1 MRVGSGT
8 NIRGWLIATILLH
21 ALCAGMTLVQPGA
34 SRAASPVAGVAASA
48 SAPSARLPDTTGAAP
63 AEEFPARLG
72 SFTTTLIG
80 SSPARTANIRIA
92 VEALDGTVVDAGEV
106 LSFNVVVGPRTA
118 ERGYQVAP
126 VILHEERQ
134 LQAGGGVCQ
143 VASTL
148 FAAALLSGLAS
159 VERWRHSFAVDYIAA
174 GEDATIA

>member
-8 NIRGWLIATILLH
+8 NIRGWLLATILPH
-21 ALCAGMTLVQPGA
+21 ALCAGMALAQAGASPGA
-34 SRAASPVAGVAASA
+34 STVPGVASPAPLVAA
-48 SAPSARLPDTTGAAP
+48 APAARVPDTTGAAP

-80 SSPARTANIRIA
+80 SSPARTANIRVA
-92 VEALDGTVVDAGEV
+92 VDALDGTVVEASEV
-106 LSFNVVVGPRTA
+106 LSFNAVVGPRTA

-134 LQAGGGVCQ
+134 LQTGGGVCQ

-148 FAAALLSGLAS
+148 FAAALLSGLGP
-159 VERWRHSFAVDYIAA
+159 VERWRHSFA
-174 GEDATIA
+174 